1 MGWVAQ
7 AASLSVPSGKGS
19 VARNTQTL
27 GSRAVEVSPHEVV
40 VVGGPQLIRFE
51 LSGCDFGLSD
61 ARYHHRFVRHLQISR
76 RFGLGTARLDL
87 ITDPR
92 LGMIAPRAARLL
104 DLTEATAIITAAQL
118 ATVTR
123 WLDGNRRLL
132 GLSISDLARLSSV
145 ASVVFAVAIGERA
158 ADLTTQMSWERG
170 LPLRSSPFTNSRA
183 LLSPFEQQAAHSE
196 RAHLAL
202 MAALAHMGRHQQH

>member
-19 VARNTQTL
+19 GSTQTL
-27 GSRAVEVSPHEVV
+27 GSRVVEVSPHEVV

-51 LSGCDFGLSD
+51 LNGCDFGLSD

-76 RFGLGTARLDL
+76 RFGLGIARLDL

-92 LGMIAPRAARLL
+92 LGMIAPRAARLP
-104 DLTEATAIITAAQL
+104 DLAEATAMISEAQL

-123 WLDGNRRLL
+123 WLDGGRRLL
-132 GLSISDLARLSSV
+132 GLSIIDLAKLSSV
-145 ASVVFAVAIGERA
+145 ASVVFAVVIGERA
-158 ADLTTQMSWERG
+158 ADLATQMSWERG
-170 LPLRSSPFTNSRA
+170 LPLRSSPVSNSRA

-202 MAALAHMGRHQQH
+202 MAALAHMGRQR